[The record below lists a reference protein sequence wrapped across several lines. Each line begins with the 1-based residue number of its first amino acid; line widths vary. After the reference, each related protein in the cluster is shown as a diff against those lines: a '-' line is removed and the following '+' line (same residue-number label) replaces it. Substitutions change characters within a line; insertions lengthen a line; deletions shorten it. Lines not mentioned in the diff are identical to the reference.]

1 MTTSASPW
9 KVLPMNEL
17 MNKVGL
23 PCISRAGFNY
33 DLDAYSDE
41 TSELAD
47 AMKAVLD
54 PAEPTPLAFVAVS
67 AMWYLPILQHLPL
80 AILRNTN
87 RALKQLQKIARDILA
102 QASSNDVSIAGR
114 NSLLGRLLSASSE
127 AANQRD
133 RLSDEELL
141 AQIVTF
147 VRCEDFA
154 RCRTG

>member
-1 MTTSASPW
+1 
-9 KVLPMNEL
+9 MNEL

-23 PCISRAGFNY
+23 RCIARAGFNY

-41 TSELAD
+41 TNELAD

-54 PAEPTPLAFVAVS
+54 PAEPTPLAFVAVY

-80 AILRNTN
+80 TILRNTN
-87 RALKQLQKIARDILA
+87 RALKQLQKIAKDTLA
-102 QASSNDVSIAGR
+102 QASFNVVSAAGR

-127 AANQRD
+127 ASSQKD
-133 RLSDEELL
+133 RLADEELL

-147 VRCEDFA
+147 VSQEGVLHSL
-154 RCRTG
+154 TG